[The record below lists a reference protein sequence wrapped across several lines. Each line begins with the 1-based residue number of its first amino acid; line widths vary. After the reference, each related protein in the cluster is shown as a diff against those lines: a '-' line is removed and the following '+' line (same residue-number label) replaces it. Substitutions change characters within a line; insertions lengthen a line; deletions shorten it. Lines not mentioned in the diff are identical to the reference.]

1 MRINSFM
8 NTLCKCFE
16 IFILCANN
24 NPEMIGIKT
33 MQTLE
38 IVVIECNQDALFSD
52 CKCQYIF
59 VGDTL
64 IVVSGIFSS
73 QYFMP

>member
-1 MRINSFM
+1 M
-8 NTLCKCFE
+8 NALRKC
-16 IFILCANN
+16 IKISVLRTNN
-24 NPEMIGIKT
+24 DSEMIGIKT

-38 IVVIECNQDALFSD
+38 IIVIECNQDALFSD

-73 QYFMP
+73 QYVMP